1 MRLRDYKIGTRL
13 NILMAVLIACLV
25 WTAWVAYSNLE
36 KADEAMDAIYS
47 EHLLATEQ
55 LNEISFYST
64 RSLLAISNTAHDPI
78 PEKVVKYTKEVED
91 NIAAMKRLWS
101 EFAKL
106 PQYKDYSDDTQ
117 PFERTQSDFVSQALV
132 PSIAALR
139 SNDLKEA
146 RRLAMDVIHIQHDL
160 TEPRMRALISRNRD
174 EAKREYAASVTRYET
189 ARYILAATVGLAI
202 LFAVVFG
209 TYLVRGI
216 TKPLSRAVEVADN
229 VANGNLEADLHA
241 HSEDE
246 TGRLIIAMA
255 RMQTVLKNFRSAQR
269 EMVAQHDAGMLDY
282 AIPTH
287 DLPGAFG
294 EIAEA
299 TNVLVQSHIAVK
311 MKVVDIISGYSEGNL
326 DLKMERLPGQKARIS
341 EAMDKV
347 QATMQEAARAA
358 RTNLRIRQALDKC
371 TTNVMIANADHKI
384 IYMNET
390 VTAMMKGN
398 EAELQKTL
406 PHFDTNKLIGQSI
419 DEFHKH
425 PSHQRQLLTNIQ
437 SVHKAQIQL
446 GKLHFAL
453 SANPISDQ
461 AGTRVGTV
469 VEWHDRTT
477 EVSAEN
483 EIATIVEAASNGNF
497 TQRVWEDG
505 KTGFFA
511 KLTAAMNQLLDNT
524 ERGLYDVADVLAAI
538 AKGDLTKRVESP
550 YEGLFGQVKDS
561 VNTTAIQL
569 TKVLNEVSSAADAL
583 TGAADQVSAT
593 AQSLSQAASEQATS
607 VEETTSQ
614 MDLMA
619 ASVNQ
624 NSDNAKVTDG
634 MAAKASREAV
644 EGGSAVSQ
652 TVSAMKLIAQKI
664 GIVDDIAYQTNLLA
678 LNAAIEAARA
688 GTHGLGFAVVA
699 AEVRRL
705 AERSREAAREIGDL
719 ASRSVSTAERAGAL
733 LEEIVPRIQK
743 TSELV
748 QEIAAASS
756 EQSNSVL
763 QIGGAMGQLS
773 RATQQNA
780 SASEQLAA
788 TSEELSGQAEH
799 LQQSIGFFNT
809 GDPSKG
815 TGLGFDRLQ
824 A

>member
-1 MRLRDYKIGTRL
+1 MRLQDYRIGTRL
-13 NILMAVLIACLV
+13 NILLAVLIACLV
-25 WTAWVAYSNLE
+25 WTAWVAFSNLE

-47 EHLLATEQ
+47 EHLLATEH

-64 RSLLAISNTAHDPI
+64 RSLLVISNTLIDPT
-78 PEKVVKYTKEVED
+78 PEKIAKYTKEVEY
-91 NIAAMKRLWS
+91 NIAEMKRLWS

-106 PQYKDYSDDTQ
+106 PQYKDYAVDSQ
-117 PFERTQSDFVSQALV
+117 PFERTQSDFVSQALA

-146 RRLAMDVIHIQHDL
+146 RRLVMDVTHIHHDL
-160 TEPRMRALISRNRD
+160 TKQRMNALILSNRD
-174 EAKREYAASVTRYET
+174 EAKREYSASVNRYET
-189 ARYILAATVGLAI
+189 ARYMLAATVGLAI

-216 TKPLSRAVEVADN
+216 TKPLSKAVEVADN
-229 VANGNLEADLHA
+229 VANGNLEGDLHE
-241 HSEDE
+241 HSKDE
-246 TGRLIIAMA
+246 TGHLIIAMA
-255 RMQTVLKNFRSAQR
+255 KMQMVLKDFRSAQR
-269 EMVAQHDAGMLDY
+269 EMVAKHEAGMLDY

-287 DLPGAFG
+287 NLPGAFG

-299 TNVLVQSHIAVK
+299 TNEMVQSHIAVK
-311 MKVVDIISGYSEGNL
+311 MKVIDIISGYSEGTL
-326 DLKMERLPGQKARIS
+326 DIKMDRLPGQKARIS
-341 EAMDKV
+341 DTMDKV

-358 RTNLRIRQALDKC
+358 HTNLRIRQALDKC
-371 TTNVMIANADHKI
+371 TTNVMIANADHTI

-406 PHFDTNKLIGQSI
+406 PHFDANKLIGQSI

-425 PSHQRQLLTNIQ
+425 PSHQRKLLTNIQ
-437 SVHKAQIQL
+437 SAHKAQIQV
-446 GKLHFAL
+446 GKLYFEL

-461 AGTRVGTV
+461 AGIRVGTV
-469 VEWHDRTT
+469 VEWHDRTA

-593 AQSLSQAASEQATS
+593 AQSLSQAASEQAAS

-619 ASVNQ
+619 TSVNQ

-644 EGGSAVSQ
+644 EGGNAVSQ

-699 AEVRRL
+699 VEVRRL

-719 ASRSVSTAERAGAL
+719 ASRSVSTAEQAGAL
-733 LEEIVPRIQK
+733 LEEIGPRIQK
-743 TSELV
+743 TSDLV
-748 QEIAAASS
+748 QEIAFASS
-756 EQSNSVL
+756 EQSKSVV

-788 TSEELSGQAEH
+788 TSRNLSDQAEH

-809 GDPSKG
+809 GDRSTGP
-815 TGLGFDRLQ
+815 GLGLDRLQ